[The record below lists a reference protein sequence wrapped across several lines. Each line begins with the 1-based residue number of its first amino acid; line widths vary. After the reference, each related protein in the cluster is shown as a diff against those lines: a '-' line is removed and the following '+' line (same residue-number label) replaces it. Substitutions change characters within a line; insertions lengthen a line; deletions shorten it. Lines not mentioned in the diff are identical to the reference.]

1 MLGSKNYFFYKDYYV
16 LLKSRVELRQTLSY
30 FGIKDLTIWLKAFDY
45 FVTNPHKYDG
55 ATIVKDLAT
64 IQGLDAC
71 AMVHDYRYLNIQ
83 KWWSINGLKSK
94 LKADFE
100 YGKNMELTGKG
111 SITAYTRTALL
122 WISTPFYYLIFKL

>member
-1 MLGSKNYFFYKDYYV
+1 MLGSKNYFFYQLNSV
-16 LLKSRVELRQTLSY
+16 LYKKRLELRQTLSY
-30 FGIKDLTIWLKAFDY
+30 FGIQDLTIWLNAYDY
-45 FVTNPHKYDG
+45 FCLYPHKYDG

-71 AMVHDYRYLNIQ
+71 AMVHDYRYLHIE

-94 LKADFE
+94 LKADLE

-111 SITAYTRTALL
+111 SITAYTRTSLL